1 MNQIPACS
9 CIFLDSEGTPNIQDL
24 YQLLSVLV
32 LTEDLG
38 FIPYIIKCSIKR
50 SQHFSTK
57 SITTLLAV
65 KMDFPALEINFTRV
79 EIVYLF
85 LTVKKKT

>member
-1 MNQIPACS
+1 MFFQGI
-9 CIFLDSEGTPNIQDL
+9 EYG
-24 YQLLSVLV
+24 
-32 LTEDLG
+32 EDALG
-38 FIPYIIKCSIKR
+38 FIPYIIKCSIKH